1 MSDHTLTYLI
11 NILSGLPFG
20 LPIFIIIIASWRV
33 SRLRNLQPTDY
44 QDKVDESVA
53 NTIKE
58 QLSDRVL
65 TPLFTNNNI
74 VLPAGRRPN
83 DVIDEF
89 VPENNIELLSTI
101 YNNLSELGVHSQYYD
116 PLVHIVY
123 SFWGVKEGK
132 EGG

>member
-1 MSDHTLTYLI
+1 MYKYRTKKKVQ
-11 NILSGLPFG
+11 PFG

-44 QDKVDESVA
+44 QDKIDESVA

-58 QLSDRVL
+58 QLSDKVL

-74 VLPAGRRPN
+74 VLPAGRRPY

-89 VPENNIELLSTI
+89 VPDNDIEFLTTI
-101 YNNLSELGVHSQYYD
+101 YNNLSEFGVHSQYYD
-116 PLVHIVY
+116 PIVHIVN
-123 SFWGVKEGK
+123 SFL
-132 EGG
+132 GG